1 VLGEP
6 ITAGEPTG
14 SPGDWCWPAAL
25 PNIMGKG
32 FSSSIGWLHT
42 YSACPTEM
50 RRQLVSK
57 WTELVESACLAGARA
72 RPFYGIKVW
81 DSIFNDIFSQKKVYS
96 TKHII
101 LVIIITR
108 RLCHIMWPSKWQ
120 NLPSQTLMCR
130 RSGWSWGHSVFQGA
144 GNKGESTKFPSSQAL
159 RNMKCPPQRW
169 APLSPFCC
177 VMCRQW
183 ASLVG
188 GDAHYPA

>member
-1 VLGEP
+1 
-6 ITAGEPTG
+6 
-14 SPGDWCWPAAL
+14 
-25 PNIMGKG
+25 MGKG

-159 RNMKCPPQRW
+159 RNMKCPPPRW
-169 APLSPFCC
+169 GPPLSILLRNVPPMSQPRRWWCTLPSIMSKGLDDSM
-177 VMCRQW
+177 VLKVSGW
-183 ASLVG
+183 
-188 GDAHYPA
+188 